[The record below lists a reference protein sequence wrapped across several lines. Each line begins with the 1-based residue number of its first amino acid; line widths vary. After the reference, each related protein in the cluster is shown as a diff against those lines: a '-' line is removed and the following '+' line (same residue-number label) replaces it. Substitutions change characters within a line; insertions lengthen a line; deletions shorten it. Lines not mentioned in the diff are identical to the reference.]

1 MNCYGVCMRYERS
14 PRAKAVRK
22 QYETHEL
29 SWLQPREDGKSN
41 TVSTVLKDNPIAEP
55 VYEPMALTGGG
66 KTFAV
71 TTRIAGAIVTNTIE
85 KHHHTMIAEPV
96 LDCQKQKTAKQELC
110 KQDIIKKD
118 TEEPL

>member
-22 QYETHEL
+22 QYETHELHHGYHEL

-55 VYEPMALTGGG
+55 VAPP
-66 KTFAV
+66 K
-71 TTRIAGAIVTNTIE
+71 
-85 KHHHTMIAEPV
+85 
-96 LDCQKQKTAKQELC
+96 
-110 KQDIIKKD
+110 
-118 TEEPL
+118 